1 MVCSIE
7 LNSNNRIQKRE
18 KREIMGGTR
27 FKVALDRLPRNVFV
41 RDLNSE
47 RKKETG
53 QLEKREIA
61 F

>member
-1 MVCSIE
+1 
-7 LNSNNRIQKRE
+7 
-18 KREIMGGTR
+18 MGGTR

>member
-1 MVCSIE
+1 
-7 LNSNNRIQKRE
+7 
-18 KREIMGGTR
+18 MGGTR

-47 RKKETG
+47 RKKERKKETG

>member
-47 RKKETG
+47 RKKERKK
-53 QLEKREIA
+53 QVN
-61 F
+61 